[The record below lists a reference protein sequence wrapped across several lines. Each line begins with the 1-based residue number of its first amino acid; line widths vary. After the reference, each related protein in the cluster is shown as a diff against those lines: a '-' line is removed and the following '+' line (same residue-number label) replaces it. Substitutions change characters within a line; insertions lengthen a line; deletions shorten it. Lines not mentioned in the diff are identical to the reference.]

1 MADGPDSTAGGPR
14 STMATTHG
22 TTARRGGH
30 IVAAAFVSGLSFALA
45 VTGPAAWEPPP
56 ESIFQ
61 IDGTSDGASD
71 STSNDAVNN
80 AGRVAIED
88 VPVEAERPPTAVEE
102 NLPAAAV
109 LLASKPTPTLPT
121 PLPERLALAD
131 APAPIGTAIIAQ
143 ALPTSVRDDVRV
155 EQPATPQPMA
165 TAGPLLP
172 TPVVPNEVGDE
183 AVVPAESPSLR
194 ALVTRLQAEQLP
206 APAAA
211 AEASLPIE
219 TPRESPAAA
228 PLPGEAWTDPDGVN
242 WSESPAPA
250 QPSEPAPRGGRLLG
264 RIADRRAEFRA
275 DSDSSS
281 GADAALPAAGRLLDR
296 VRDRIAQRPS
306 HDRPAAGGAAATPT
320 NDGTRWP
327 TPEALVGQLRQLA
340 VSGDTSP
347 AATWAADTLG
357 SLATAMDTSGPGD
370 TAGEAP
376 LILLGDRVPEGMQ
389 IADGTPDSPLASQI
403 RRAALALS
411 RRVAV
416 WRAATS
422 CCAETEAAPAAVAG
436 AEVGPGLA
444 AACTT
449 IEVARLLDGLERYEV
464 SRDPADAARV
474 RESLRAVVATTL
486 PAARALDRAV
496 HDHYLSPN
504 VRIAINDAFVEK
516 MLPES
521 TVTTGPLQDYVLG
534 RKVRGTKTVEQS
546 TAIRFTP
553 HPTEIRLELLV
564 MGEVASRTV
573 TNAGSV
579 AIHSRGL
586 STFTVFKPLEVSP
599 RGLSFGAA
607 RGSAS
612 NQSQLAGIETS
623 FDSVPLMG
631 SIVRGIARNQHDE
644 NLDQATREVNVK
656 IVSRACHEVDQ
667 QTEPQFTKLAE
678 QIRERFWA
686 PMERLGLEPTAVALE
701 TSSSGATARLR
712 LAAAMQL
719 AAHTPRP
726 RAPEDSLF
734 SMQVHESSVNNACG
748 RFGLAGRKLSLEELT
763 RLVCSQLGLPPQVP
777 DDLPAGVDVTFAA
790 AEPVRIECRDGLV
803 QVRVSL
809 DALESG
815 RRNNWYDIV
824 AQVAYRPVADGLQV
838 RLERE
843 GPVQL
848 SGPGHKGRME
858 FGLRTIFGK
867 MFPKERPV
875 KLVPVKMLANPRLA
889 GVQAVQAVSADGWLA
904 IALAATTQAGGGRTS
919 ATATRP
925 PEATQRL
932 LRR

>member
-1 MADGPDSTAGGPR
+1 
-14 STMATTHG
+14 MATTHG

-61 IDGTSDGASD
+61 IDEASDGASD
-71 STSNDAVNN
+71 STSNDAV
-80 AGRVAIED
+80 RVAIED

-109 LLASKPTPTLPT
+109 LLASKPTPTLPTPTPPPPTPPPPT

-155 EQPATPQPMA
+155 EQPATPQPLA
-165 TAGPLLP
+165 PAGPLLP
-172 TPVVPNEVGDE
+172 TPVVPHEVGDE
-183 AVVPAESPSLR
+183 AVVPAESSSLR

-206 APAAA
+206 APAAD
-211 AEASLPIE
+211 ASLPIE
-219 TPRESPAAA
+219 RPRESPAAA

-242 WSESPAPA
+242 WSESPAPG
-250 QPSEPAPRGGRLLG
+250 QPAEPTSRGGRLLG
-264 RIADRRAEFRA
+264 RIADRRAEFRG
-275 DSDSSS
+275 DSGS
-281 GADAALPAAGRLLDR
+281 GADASAAPPGAGRLLDR

-306 HDRPAAGGAAATPT
+306 HDRPAAGGAAAMPT
-320 NDGTRWP
+320 NDGTQWP
-327 TPEALVGQLRQLA
+327 TPEALIGQLRQLA

-357 SLATAMDTSGPGD
+357 SLATATDTSGPGD

-376 LILLGDRVPEGMQ
+376 LIVLGDRVPEGMK
-389 IADGTPDSPLASQI
+389 IADDTPDAPLASQI
-403 RRAALALS
+403 RRAALALA

-416 WRAATS
+416 WRAAAS
-422 CCAETEAAPAAVAG
+422 CCAEYGAAPAAVAG
-436 AEVGPGLA
+436 VEVGPGLA

-612 NQSQLAGIETS
+612 NQSQLAGIETG

-631 SIVRGIARNQHDE
+631 SIVRGFVRNQHDE

-777 DDLPAGVDVTFAA
+777 DDLPEGVDVTFAA

-875 KLVPVKMLANPRLA
+875 KLVPMKMLANPRLA

-919 ATATRP
+919 ATAIRP

>member
-1 MADGPDSTAGGPR
+1 MADGPHSTAGGPR

-61 IDGTSDGASD
+61 LDEASDGARV
-71 STSNDAVNN
+71 STSNDAIE
-80 AGRVAIED
+80 VAIED

-102 NLPAAAV
+102 NLPAAAL
-109 LLASKPTPTLPT
+109 LLASKPTPTPT

-165 TAGPLLP
+165 SAGPLLP
-172 TPVVPNEVGDE
+172 TPVVPHEVGGE

-206 APAAA
+206 APAAD
-211 AEASLPIE
+211 ASLTIE
-219 TPRESPAAA
+219 RLWEPPAAA

-242 WSESPAPA
+242 WSESPAPEQSA
-250 QPSEPAPRGGRLLG
+250 EPTPRGGRLLG
-264 RIADRRAEFRA
+264 RIADRRAEFRGDA
-275 DSDSSS
+275 DSS
-281 GADAALPAAGRLLDR
+281 ADASTAPPGAGRLLDR

-306 HDRPAAGGAAATPT
+306 YDRPAAGGAAAMPT
-320 NDGTRWP
+320 NDGTQWP
-327 TPEALVGQLRQLA
+327 TPEALIGQLRQLA
-340 VSGDTSP
+340 VSSDTSP

-357 SLATAMDTSGPGD
+357 SLATATDTSGPGD

-376 LILLGDRVPEGMQ
+376 LIVLGDRVPEGMK
-389 IADGTPDSPLASQI
+389 IADDTPDTPLASQI
-403 RRAALALS
+403 RRAALALT

-416 WRAATS
+416 WRAAAS
-422 CCAETEAAPAAVAG
+422 CCAEYGAAPPAVAG

-474 RESLRAVVATTL
+474 RESLRAVVATAL

-631 SIVRGIARNQHDE
+631 SLVRGFVRNQHDE

-726 RAPEDSLF
+726 RPPENSLF

-748 RFGLAGRKLSLEELT
+748 QFGLAGRKLSLEELT
-763 RLVCSQLGLPPQVP
+763 RLVCSRLGLPPQVP
-777 DDLPAGVDVTFAA
+777 EDLPAGVDVTFAA
-790 AEPVRIECRDGLV
+790 AEPLRIECRDGLV

-848 SGPGHKGRME
+848 SGPGQKGRME

-904 IALAATTQAGGGRTS
+904 IALAATTRAGGGRTS
-919 ATATRP
+919 ATAIRP

>member
-1 MADGPDSTAGGPR
+1 
-14 STMATTHG
+14 MATMHG

-61 IDGTSDGASD
+61 IDDASNG
-71 STSNDAVNN
+71 TSNDASNDAVK
-80 AGRVAIED
+80 VAIED
-88 VPVEAERPPTAVEE
+88 VPVEAERPPIAVEE

-109 LLASKPTPTLPT
+109 LLASKPTPTPTPPPPT

-165 TAGPLLP
+165 SAGPLLP
-172 TPVVPNEVGDE
+172 TPVVPHEVGDE
-183 AVVPAESPSLR
+183 AVVPAESSSLR

-211 AEASLPIE
+211 PDASLPIE
-219 TPRESPAAA
+219 RPRESPAAA

-242 WSESPAPA
+242 WSESPALE
-250 QPSEPAPRGGRLLG
+250 QPPEPTPRGGRLLG
-264 RIADRRAEFRA
+264 RIADRRAEFRG
-275 DSDSSS
+275 DSGSSS
-281 GADAALPAAGRLLDR
+281 GADASAVPPGAGRLLDR

-306 HDRPAAGGAAATPT
+306 HDRPAAGGAAATPM
-320 NDGTRWP
+320 NDGTQWP
-327 TPEALVGQLRQLA
+327 TPEALIGQLRQLA

-357 SLATAMDTSGPGD
+357 SLATATNTSGPGD

-376 LILLGDRVPEGMQ
+376 LIVLGDRVPEGMK
-389 IADGTPDSPLASQI
+389 IADDTPDSPLASQI
-403 RRAALALS
+403 RRAALALA

-422 CCAETEAAPAAVAG
+422 CCAEYEAAPAAVAR

-449 IEVARLLDGLERYEV
+449 IEVARLLDGLERYEG
-464 SRDPADAARV
+464 SRDPTDAARV

-777 DDLPAGVDVTFAA
+777 DDLPEGVDVTFAA

-919 ATATRP
+919 ATAIRP

>member
-1 MADGPDSTAGGPR
+1 
-14 STMATTHG
+14 MATTHG

-61 IDGTSDGASD
+61 IDDAGDGD
-71 STSNDAVNN
+71 RNN
-80 AGRVAIED
+80 AVKVAIED
-88 VPVEAERPPTAVEE
+88 VPVEAERPPIAVEE

-109 LLASKPTPTLPT
+109 LLASKPTPPPPT

-172 TPVVPNEVGDE
+172 TPVVLHEVGDE

-211 AEASLPIE
+211 PDASLPIE
-219 TPRESPAAA
+219 RPRESPAAA

-242 WSESPAPA
+242 WSESPAPG
-250 QPSEPAPRGGRLLG
+250 QPAEPTPRGGRLLG
-264 RIADRRAEFRA
+264 RIADRRAEFRG
-275 DSDSSS
+275 DSSS
-281 GADAALPAAGRLLDR
+281 GADASAAPPGAGRLLDR

-306 HDRPAAGGAAATPT
+306 HDRPAAGGAAAMPT
-320 NDGTRWP
+320 NDGTQWP
-327 TPEALVGQLRQLA
+327 MPEALIGQLRQLA

-357 SLATAMDTSGPGD
+357 SLATATDTSGPGD

-376 LILLGDRVPEGMQ
+376 LIVLGDRVPEGMK
-389 IADGTPDSPLASQI
+389 IADDTPDAPLASQI

-422 CCAETEAAPAAVAG
+422 CCAETGAAPPAIVG

-612 NQSQLAGIETS
+612 NQSQLAGIETG

-631 SIVRGIARNQHDE
+631 SIVRGFVRNQHDE

-686 PMERLGLEPTAVALE
+686 PMARLGLDPTAVALE

-777 DDLPAGVDVTFAA
+777 DDLPEGVDVTFAA

-919 ATATRP
+919 ATAIRP

>member
-1 MADGPDSTAGGPR
+1 
-14 STMATTHG
+14 MATTHG

-61 IDGTSDGASD
+61 IDDAGDGD
-71 STSNDAVNN
+71 RNN
-80 AGRVAIED
+80 AVTVAIED
-88 VPVEAERPPTAVEE
+88 VPVEAERPPIAVEE

-109 LLASKPTPTLPT
+109 LLASKPTPPPPT

-131 APAPIGTAIIAQ
+131 APAPIGHAIIAQ

-165 TAGPLLP
+165 TADPLLP
-172 TPVVPNEVGDE
+172 TPAFPHEIGDE

-211 AEASLPIE
+211 ADASLPIE
-219 TPRESPAAA
+219 RLWESPAAA

-242 WSESPAPA
+242 WTESPAPG
-250 QPSEPAPRGGRLLG
+250 QPPEPAPRGGRLLG

-275 DSDSSS
+275 DTGSD
-281 GADAALPAAGRLLDR
+281 ADASAAPPGAGRLLDR
-296 VRDRIAQRPS
+296 VRDRIAQRASP
-306 HDRPAAGGAAATPT
+306 DRPAAGGAAAPPT
-320 NDGTRWP
+320 NDGTQWP
-327 TPEALVGQLRQLA
+327 TPEALIGQLRQLA

-357 SLATAMDTSGPGD
+357 SLATATDTSGPGD
-370 TAGEAP
+370 TSGEAP
-376 LILLGDRVPEGMQ
+376 LIVLGDRVPEGMK
-389 IADGTPDSPLASQI
+389 IADDTPDAPLASQI

-422 CCAETEAAPAAVAG
+422 CCAETGAAPPAIAG

-464 SRDPADAARV
+464 SRDPADAAQV

-631 SIVRGIARNQHDE
+631 SIVRGFVRNQHDE
-644 NLDQATREVNVK
+644 SLDQATREVNVK

-686 PMERLGLEPTAVALE
+686 PMERLGLDPTAVALE

-748 RFGLAGRKLSLEELT
+748 QFGLAGRKLSLEELT
-763 RLVCSQLGLPPQVP
+763 RLICSQLGLPPQVP

-904 IALAATTQAGGGRTS
+904 IALATTTQAGGGRTS

>member
-1 MADGPDSTAGGPR
+1 
-14 STMATTHG
+14 MATTHG
-22 TTARRGGH
+22 TTARRGGY

-61 IDGTSDGASD
+61 IDDAGDGD
-71 STSNDAVNN
+71 RNN
-80 AGRVAIED
+80 AVTVAIED
-88 VPVEAERPPTAVEE
+88 VPVEAERPPIAVEE
-102 NLPAAAV
+102 NLSAAAV
-109 LLASKPTPTLPT
+109 LLASKPTPPPPT

-131 APAPIGTAIIAQ
+131 APAPIGHAIIAQ

-172 TPVVPNEVGDE
+172 TPAFPHEIGDE

-211 AEASLPIE
+211 ADASLPIE
-219 TPRESPAAA
+219 RLWESPAAA

-242 WSESPAPA
+242 WTESPAPE
-250 QPSEPAPRGGRLLG
+250 QPPEPTPRGGRLLG

-275 DSDSSS
+275 DTGSGSD
-281 GADAALPAAGRLLDR
+281 ADASAAPPGAGRLLDR
-296 VRDRIAQRPS
+296 VRDRIAQRASP
-306 HDRPAAGGAAATPT
+306 DRPAAGGAAAPPT
-320 NDGTRWP
+320 NDGTQWP
-327 TPEALVGQLRQLA
+327 TPEALIGQLRQLA

-357 SLATAMDTSGPGD
+357 SLATATDTSGPGD

-376 LILLGDRVPEGMQ
+376 LIVLGDRVPEGMK
-389 IADGTPDSPLASQI
+389 IADDTPDAPLASQI

-422 CCAETEAAPAAVAG
+422 CCAETGAAPPAIAG

-464 SRDPADAARV
+464 SRDPADAAQV

-631 SIVRGIARNQHDE
+631 SIVRGFVRNQHDE
-644 NLDQATREVNVK
+644 SLDQATREVNVK

-686 PMERLGLEPTAVALE
+686 PMERLGLDPTAVALE

-748 RFGLAGRKLSLEELT
+748 QFGLAGRKLSLEELT
-763 RLVCSQLGLPPQVP
+763 RLICSQLGLPPQVP

-904 IALAATTQAGGGRTS
+904 IALATTTQAGGGRTS

>member
-1 MADGPDSTAGGPR
+1 
-14 STMATTHG
+14 MATMHG

-61 IDGTSDGASD
+61 IDDAGDGD
-71 STSNDAVNN
+71 RNN
-80 AGRVAIED
+80 AVKVAIED
-88 VPVEAERPPTAVEE
+88 VPVEAERPPIAVEE

-109 LLASKPTPTLPT
+109 LLASKPTPPPPT

-131 APAPIGTAIIAQ
+131 APAPIGHAIIAQ

-172 TPVVPNEVGDE
+172 TPVVPHEVGDE

-211 AEASLPIE
+211 ADASLPIE
-219 TPRESPAAA
+219 RPRESPAAA

-242 WSESPAPA
+242 WSESPAPG
-250 QPSEPAPRGGRLLG
+250 QPAEPTPRGGRLLG
-264 RIADRRAEFRA
+264 RIADRRAEFRG
-275 DSDSSS
+275 DSGS
-281 GADAALPAAGRLLDR
+281 GADASAAPPGAGRLLDR

-306 HDRPAAGGAAATPT
+306 HDRPAAGGAAAMPT
-320 NDGTRWP
+320 NDGTQWP
-327 TPEALVGQLRQLA
+327 MPEALIGQLRQLA

-357 SLATAMDTSGPGD
+357 SLATATNTSGPGD

-376 LILLGDRVPEGMQ
+376 LIVLGDRVPEGMK
-389 IADGTPDSPLASQI
+389 IADDTPDAPLASQI
-403 RRAALALS
+403 RRAALALA

-416 WRAATS
+416 WRAAAS
-422 CCAETEAAPAAVAG
+422 CCAEYEAAPAAIAR

-444 AACTT
+444 AACTI

-612 NQSQLAGIETS
+612 NQSQLAGIETG

-631 SIVRGIARNQHDE
+631 SIVRGFVRNQHDE

-777 DDLPAGVDVTFAA
+777 DDLPEGVDVTFAA

-904 IALAATTQAGGGRTS
+904 IALATTTQAGGGRTS

>member
-1 MADGPDSTAGGPR
+1 
-14 STMATTHG
+14 MATTHG

-61 IDGTSDGASD
+61 IDDAGDGD
-71 STSNDAVNN
+71 RNN
-80 AGRVAIED
+80 AVKVAIED
-88 VPVEAERPPTAVEE
+88 VPVEAERPPIAVEE

-109 LLASKPTPTLPT
+109 LLASKPTPPPPT

-131 APAPIGTAIIAQ
+131 APAPIGHAIIAQ

-172 TPVVPNEVGDE
+172 TPVVPHEVGDE

-194 ALVTRLQAEQLP
+194 ALVTRLQAEHLP
-206 APAAA
+206 APAAD
-211 AEASLPIE
+211 ASLPIE
-219 TPRESPAAA
+219 RPRESPAAA

-242 WSESPAPA
+242 WSESPAPG
-250 QPSEPAPRGGRLLG
+250 QPAEPTPRGGRLLG
-264 RIADRRAEFRA
+264 RIADRRAEFRG
-275 DSDSSS
+275 DSSS
-281 GADAALPAAGRLLDR
+281 GADASAVPPGAGRLLDR

-306 HDRPAAGGAAATPT
+306 HDRPAAGGAAAMPT
-320 NDGTRWP
+320 NDGTQWP
-327 TPEALVGQLRQLA
+327 MPEALIGQLRQLA

-357 SLATAMDTSGPGD
+357 SLATATDTSGPGD

-376 LILLGDRVPEGMQ
+376 LIVLGDRVPEGMK
-389 IADGTPDSPLASQI
+389 IADDTPDAPLASQI
-403 RRAALALS
+403 RRAALALA

-416 WRAATS
+416 WRAAAS
-422 CCAETEAAPAAVAG
+422 CCAEYEAAPAAVAG

-612 NQSQLAGIETS
+612 NQSQLAGIETG

-631 SIVRGIARNQHDE
+631 SIVRGFVRNQHDE

-686 PMERLGLEPTAVALE
+686 PMERLGLDPTAVALE

-777 DDLPAGVDVTFAA
+777 DDLPEGVDVTFAA

-904 IALAATTQAGGGRTS
+904 IALATTTQAGGGRTS